1 MTVMSVNAF
10 FIKRLQSAFFYGVLG
25 SFFVWKGEMDMKNK
39 TGWNIAK
46 IVVGA
51 LIFSLAVNVFAIP
64 NNLGE
69 GGVTGLTMML
79 YYLLGWTPA
88 ITTLIFNGILL
99 IIGYKFLDRM
109 TIVWTIV
116 AISFTSLFLHFSEP
130 FTFVANQT
138 IVAAIFAGLMMGI
151 GMGLI
156 MNGGGTTAGSAI
168 LAKIANKYLGWN
180 TSYALLFF
188 DLIVVIPSV
197 FVIGFENMLFTV
209 VSLYISTKVLGFIL
223 EGYNPKKSVTIISDY
238 YEEIATEIDEHLE
251 RGITLFNGQG
261 FYMRQDKKILYIVIS
276 RDQLLPLTKIVNKY
290 DEKAFFIIND
300 VQSVI
305 GEGFTKQITSE

>member
-1 MTVMSVNAF
+1 
-10 FIKRLQSAFFYGVLG
+10 
-25 SFFVWKGEMDMKNK
+25 MKNK

-46 IVVGA
+46 IIVGA

-88 ITTLIFNGILL
+88 ITTFIFNGILL
-99 IIGYKFLDRM
+99 VIGYKFLDRM

-130 FTFVANQT
+130 LAFVASQS

-209 VSLYISTKVLGFIL
+209 VSLYISTKVLDFIL

-238 YEEIATEIDEHLE
+238 YEEIATEIDANLE
-251 RGITLFNGQG
+251 QGITLFNGQG

-300 VQSVI
+300 VQSVV

>member
-1 MTVMSVNAF
+1 
-10 FIKRLQSAFFYGVLG
+10 
-25 SFFVWKGEMDMKNK
+25 MKNK

>member
-1 MTVMSVNAF
+1 
-10 FIKRLQSAFFYGVLG
+10 
-25 SFFVWKGEMDMKNK
+25 MKNK

-46 IVVGA
+46 IIVGA

-88 ITTLIFNGILL
+88 ITTFIFNGILL
-99 IIGYKFLDRM
+99 VIGYKFLDRM

-130 FTFVANQT
+130 LTFVASQS

-209 VSLYISTKVLGFIL
+209 VSLYISTKVLDFIL

-238 YEEIATEIDEHLE
+238 YEEIATEIDANLE

-300 VQSVI
+300 VQSVV

>member
-1 MTVMSVNAF
+1 MN
-10 FIKRLQSAFFYGVLG
+10 
-25 SFFVWKGEMDMKNK
+25 KNK

-46 IVVGA
+46 IIVGA

-88 ITTLIFNGILL
+88 VTTFIFNGILL

-116 AISFTSLFLHFSEP
+116 AISFTSIFLHFSEP
-130 FTFVANQT
+130 LTFLANQT

-188 DLIVVIPSV
+188 DLLVVIPSV

-209 VSLYISTKVLGFIL
+209 VSLYISTKVLDFIL

-238 YEEIATEIDEHLE
+238 YEEIATEIDANLE

-300 VQSVI
+300 VQSVV

>member
-1 MTVMSVNAF
+1 MN
-10 FIKRLQSAFFYGVLG
+10 
-25 SFFVWKGEMDMKNK
+25 KNK

-46 IVVGA
+46 IIVGA

-88 ITTLIFNGILL
+88 VTTFIFNGILL

-116 AISFTSLFLHFSEP
+116 AISFTSIFLHFSEP
-130 FTFVANQT
+130 LAFVANQT
-138 IVAAIFAGLMMGI
+138 FVAAIFAGLMMGI

-188 DLIVVIPSV
+188 DLLVVIPSV
-197 FVIGFENMLFTV
+197 FVIGFENMLFTI
-209 VSLYISTKVLGFIL
+209 VSLYISTKVLDFIL

-238 YEEIATEIDEHLE
+238 YEEIATEIDANLE

-300 VQSVI
+300 VQSVV

>member
-1 MTVMSVNAF
+1 
-10 FIKRLQSAFFYGVLG
+10 
-25 SFFVWKGEMDMKNK
+25 MKNK

-46 IVVGA
+46 IIVGA

-88 ITTLIFNGILL
+88 ITTFIFNGILL
-99 IIGYKFLDRM
+99 VIGYKFLNRM

-130 FTFVANQT
+130 LAFVASQS

-209 VSLYISTKVLGFIL
+209 VSLYISTKVLDFIL

-238 YEEIATEIDEHLE
+238 YEEIATEIDANLE

-300 VQSVI
+300 VQSVV

>member
-1 MTVMSVNAF
+1 
-10 FIKRLQSAFFYGVLG
+10 
-25 SFFVWKGEMDMKNK
+25 MKNK
-39 TGWNIAK
+39 AGWNIAK
-46 IVVGA
+46 IIVGA

-88 ITTLIFNGILL
+88 ITTFIFNGILL
-99 IIGYKFLDRM
+99 VIGYKFLDRM

-130 FTFVANQT
+130 LAFVASQS

-209 VSLYISTKVLGFIL
+209 VSLYISTKVLDFIL

-238 YEEIATEIDEHLE
+238 YEEIATEIDANLE

-300 VQSVI
+300 VQSVV

>member
-1 MTVMSVNAF
+1 
-10 FIKRLQSAFFYGVLG
+10 
-25 SFFVWKGEMDMKNK
+25 MKKK

-46 IVVGA
+46 IIVGA

-79 YYLLGWTPA
+79 YYLFDWTPA

-130 FTFVANQT
+130 LAFVANQT
-138 IVAAIFAGLMMGI
+138 IVAAIFAGIMMGL

-209 VSLYISTKVLGFIL
+209 VSLYISTKVLDFIL
-223 EGYNPKKSVTIISDY
+223 EGYNPKKSVTIISDH
-238 YEEIATEIDEHLE
+238 YEDIAAEIDANLE

-300 VQSVI
+300 VQSVV